1 MLHQRGL
8 AWPHDEAATVRLSAR
23 QWEWLVAGLPW
34 QRMTAAARARAIRV
48 I

>member
-1 MLHQRGL
+1 
-8 AWPHDEAATVRLSAR
+8 VRLSAQ

-34 QRMTAAARARAIRV
+34 QRMTAAVQTQAIRL